1 MASSPRRR
9 RSGVL
14 SVIATLLIV
23 SGAIRIGS
31 GTSSAFAADA
41 VPPAPAEA
49 GAEIETA
56 CAPTEAPAELLAA
69 LRTREERVATQESQI
84 ADRMQALRLAETEI
98 EEKLA
103 ALQAAESSLADTLN
117 IARGAAAEDIG
128 RLTAV
133 YENMP
138 PEEVASLFEEMDPE
152 FSSGFLARMAPEA
165 AAAVMTNLSPTTA
178 YSISVVIAGRNAN
191 APRE

>member
-1 MASSPRRR
+1 MPAAPRRR

-14 SVIATLLIV
+14 SVIATLLIA

-31 GTSSAFAADA
+31 ETSWAFAADA
-41 VPPAPAEA
+41 IPAAPDGLPAEVA
-49 GAEIETA
+49 A
-56 CAPTEAPAELLAA
+56 CAPSEAPAELLAA
-69 LRTREERVATQESQI
+69 LRARESRVAEQETQI
-84 ADRMQALRLAETEI
+84 TDRMQALRLAEAEI
-98 EEKLA
+98 DEKLA
-103 ALQAAESSLADTLN
+103 ALTAAETSLADTLN

-138 PEEVASLFEEMDPE
+138 PEEVAALFEEMDPD

-165 AAAVMTNLSPTTA
+165 AAAVMSSLTPTTA

-191 APRE
+191 VPRE